1 MTTLNVE
8 AIQEVVG
15 RQLGKRGVRADD
27 ELVADLGVESLDYVN
42 LVCALEE
49 KYGVSVADEELA
61 NVKTV
66 RDLHALI
73 AAKI

>member
-1 MTTLNVE
+1 MTTLSVE
-8 AIQEVVG
+8 AIQEIVG

-49 KYGVSVADEELA
+49 KYGVSVADDELGS
-61 NVKTV
+61 VKTV

-73 AAKI
+73 AGKI